1 MRISA
6 GTFLT
11 ILLCA
16 LGCSSSHDGDAG
28 NPDGPGLSV
37 VAIGDSV
44 SAGEGVRYGFEYV
57 DDLQI
62 WVGPTDL
69 NPDWDGDYPSCH
81 QAGAAYPNKATAAID
96 GKLSK
101 FSCTGATYPNG
112 VVSAQ
117 VRGDFTLRPAQFG
130 NWSTQEDLNA
140 AYDEAEPEIVLITLG
155 ANDLQ
160 WSNILAACIL
170 GSVLGDQVDR
180 AVDAGSNLRDALA
193 GVLDQN
199 RDRLTAWVDAASRGR
214 PLPSDVSSSDRICTA
229 ENPGKAIEQFFIDQL
244 PTLRA
249 HYAEL
254 VSDIQARGERTGRV
268 PRIVFT
274 TYHDPFPGPGGRF
287 GCPDLLDLNENQV
300 AYLRTLL
307 DRLSEILFGVA
318 SEHDGVE
325 VVDIRDSMVGHEFCT
340 SDPWAYG
347 LSIEIIS
354 PGNPAPF
361 HPTPDGHQAI
371 SDLVVPSL
379 RGSRP

>member
-1 MRISA
+1 M
-6 GTFLT
+6 
-11 ILLCA
+11 
-16 LGCSSSHDGDAG
+16 
-28 NPDGPGLSV
+28 
-37 VAIGDSV
+37 
-44 SAGEGVRYGFEYV
+44 
-57 DDLQI
+57 
-62 WVGPTDL
+62 
-69 NPDWDGDYPSCH
+69 
-81 QAGAAYPNKATAAID
+81 
-96 GKLSK
+96 
-101 FSCTGATYPNG
+101 
-112 VVSAQ
+112 
-117 VRGDFTLRPAQFG
+117 
-130 NWSTQEDLNA
+130 
-140 AYDEAEPEIVLITLG
+140 
-155 ANDLQ
+155 
-160 WSNILAACIL
+160 
-170 GSVLGDQVDR
+170 DR